1 MTAVSVVMPVRNEER
16 SVAGAITSVLS
27 QSEADL
33 ELLVVDGD
41 STDATLRE
49 VERIAAVEPR
59 VRILHNP
66 QRTIPHALNLGLA
79 AARGRYLARVD
90 AHAAVNDTYLERG
103 VTTLDADPAVAAVGG
118 RRIGVAASASG
129 VAAATALSSKF
140 GVGDSINHYA
150 LTAQDT
156 DHASFGVFRVDVLR
170 AVGGWD
176 VNLPVNEDVDI
187 DHRIMAAGHRIR
199 FDPQMCIYWHVRES
213 LPALGRQYRRYGRGK
228 AAMVRKNGRS
238 AVRVRHLAP
247 PALVVGLAGAAV
259 ATAAGFWPVGLLLA
273 GPYALAVAGATAATL
288 RSGDPVPHPDGVAEA
303 RHDRAGLEQPAPDL
317 VSTDLRDADRVTSD
331 LRGADRWVAERQVAE
346 RQVAERVTSDL
357 HGVGRLTPLAGLAR
371 PDAGTPTAGDGVT
384 RSAAA
389 RPGDVRDSVISVE
402 TGASA
407 PSSAGARRP
416 DPLRLA
422 AAFVAMHLGWG
433 LGFLEGSLFRL
444 APAAS
449 SARQPRTR

>member
-118 RRIGVAASASG
+118 RRIGVAATASG

-170 AVGGWD
+170 AV
-176 VNLPVNEDVDI
+176 
-187 DHRIMAAGHRIR
+187 
-199 FDPQMCIYWHVRES
+199 
-213 LPALGRQYRRYGRGK
+213 
-228 AAMVRKNGRS
+228 
-238 AVRVRHLAP
+238 
-247 PALVVGLAGAAV
+247 
-259 ATAAGFWPVGLLLA
+259 
-273 GPYALAVAGATAATL
+273 
-288 RSGDPVPHPDGVAEA
+288 
-303 RHDRAGLEQPAPDL
+303 RA
-317 VSTDLRDADRVTSD
+317 
-331 LRGADRWVAERQVAE
+331 
-346 RQVAERVTSDL
+346 
-357 HGVGRLTPLAGLAR
+357 
-371 PDAGTPTAGDGVT
+371 
-384 RSAAA
+384 
-389 RPGDVRDSVISVE
+389 
-402 TGASA
+402 
-407 PSSAGARRP
+407 
-416 DPLRLA
+416 
-422 AAFVAMHLGWG
+422 
-433 LGFLEGSLFRL
+433 
-444 APAAS
+444 
-449 SARQPRTR
+449 

>member
-27 QSEADL
+27 QSETDL

-103 VTTLDADPAVAAVGG
+103 VTTLDADPDVAAVGG

-199 FDPQMCIYWHVRES
+199 FDPQMCIFWHVRES

-288 RSGDPVPHPDGVAEA
+288 RSGDPVPHPDGVAAA
-303 RHDRAGLEQPAPDL
+303 RHDRPGLPQPAPDL
-317 VSTDLRDADRVTSD
+317 VSTDLRDVDRVTSD
-331 LRGADRWVAERQVAE
+331 RHVADR
-346 RQVAERVTSDL
+346 
-357 HGVGRLTPLAGLAR
+357 HGVDRITPLAGLAPR
-371 PDAGTPTAGDGVT
+371 RDTGTPTAGDGIT

-402 TGASA
+402 TSASA
-407 PSSAGARRP
+407 TSSVGARRP

-422 AAFVAMHLGWG
+422 SAFVAMHLGWG

-444 APAAS
+444 PPAAS
-449 SARQPRTR
+449 SARQPRPR